1 MTSNNSFEVGRFL
14 FRAAVVLFV
23 GLALA
28 ACQER
33 ARLSIA
39 PNSTAANLSFVLSAW
54 SDDTPGRLNAVY
66 VAQCSEQSSEFP
78 GANARVWAAWVKG
91 GDEAPTVGQ
100 FAYGKDL
107 AGLITV
113 SGPEPLAPG
122 CYIARA
128 YADFPDPRL
137 AVLIFRV
144 TQDGQVAVVP
154 DA

>member
-1 MTSNNSFEVGRFL
+1 MTPATTVLVRT
-14 FRAAVVLFV
+14 AAVLFV

-28 ACQER
+28 ACQEQ

-39 PNSTAANLSFVLSAW
+39 PNSTAGSLSFVLSAW
-54 SDDTPGRLNAVY
+54 SEQTPGRLNAVY
-66 VAQCSEQSSEFP
+66 VQRCAEPRSELP
-78 GANARVWAAWVKG
+78 GENERVWAAWVKN

-100 FAYGKDL
+100 FSYGKDL

-113 SGPEPLAPG
+113 SGPEPLVPG

-128 YADFPDPRL
+128 YASFPDPRL
-137 AVLIFRV
+137 AVLVFRV
-144 TQDGQVAVVP
+144 TQDGQVASAP

>member
-1 MTSNNSFEVGRFL
+1 MTTNRSLQRTAAILFL
-14 FRAAVVLFV
+14 

-28 ACQER
+28 ACQEQ

-39 PNSTAANLSFVLSAW
+39 PSSTAGSLSFVLSAW
-54 SDDTPGRLNAVY
+54 SDRTPGKLNAVY
-66 VAQCSEQSSEFP
+66 VQRCAEPRSEFP
-78 GANARVWAAWVKG
+78 GENERVWAAWVKNG
-91 GDEAPTVGQ
+91 EEAPTVGQ

-113 SGPEPLAPG
+113 AGPEPLVPG

-128 YADFPDPRL
+128 YASFPDPRL
-137 AVLIFRV
+137 AVLIFRI
-144 TQDGQVAVVP
+144 TRDGQVASDP

>member
-1 MTSNNSFEVGRFL
+1 MNALVRTAL
-14 FRAAVVLFV
+14 LLFV
-23 GLALA
+23 GLVLV

-54 SDDTPGRLNAVY
+54 SDDTPGRLNAAY
-66 VAQCSEQSSEFP
+66 VAVTRCPEQRSEFS
-78 GANARVWAAWVKG
+78 GANERVWAAWVKG
-91 GDEAPTVGQ
+91 GDEAPVVGK
-100 FAYGKDL
+100 FSYGKDL
-107 AGLITV
+107 AGLVTV
-113 SGPEPLAPG
+113 SGPQPLVTG

-144 TQDGQVAVVP
+144 TEDGQIAIVP
-154 DA
+154 EETK